1 VAAEACGILDKVG
14 TLEAG
19 KEADV
24 LVVEASPLDKISN
37 LRDVVAVFKAGERV
51 VGA

>member
-1 VAAEACGILDKVG
+1 MRRQVDIR
-14 TLEAG
+14 
-19 KEADV
+19 
-24 LVVEASPLDKISN
+24 N

>member
-1 VAAEACGILDKVG
+1 
-14 TLEAG
+14 
-19 KEADV
+19 V
-24 LVVEASPLDKISN
+24 LVVEANPLDNVRN